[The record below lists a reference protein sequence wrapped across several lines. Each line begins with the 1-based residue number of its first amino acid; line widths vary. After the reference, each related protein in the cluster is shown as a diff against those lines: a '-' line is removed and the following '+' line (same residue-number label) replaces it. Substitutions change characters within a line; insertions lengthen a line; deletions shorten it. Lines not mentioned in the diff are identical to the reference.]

1 MPVCQNCAQT
11 NDANR
16 RYCGSCGARME
27 PSAGGGKTG
36 SASPATDGNRPAAGT
51 AVVTPAEIE
60 ALAAEVKRSPTT
72 PDAYIRLGMAL
83 LASGKGERAFSTYR
97 AGKTIAPND
106 IRIHRLGAQVFEML
120 GRHDEALEA
129 LDSVVKLS
137 GGTDI
142 EAELQAAKIL
152 HESGRRQKALDRLQR
167 LREAAPRKPEILLRL
182 AEIELSLGNAVAA
195 QADLSTYRKQTGE
208 SREMFLLL
216 GQAMMAQSFHDGAIR
231 HYREALAVYPDDFDM
246 RLGLGRAYMGTG
258 ERGQAMLEF
267 ERALAVAPT
276 KIPVLLEMGRLFGD
290 MGMEEKAEELFE
302 RIHKQNV
309 RDGEVFLSLAEY
321 YQKRRQPARARTEL
335 EHARSCSPHHPEI
348 VRMLGGILE
357 AENDTAKALVEYEN
371 FLEGMPGTAWAMEG
385 VIRCARAQGEFA
397 RVAKAQKA
405 FIEAGQT
412 TPDVWCDLGETLI
425 RLGKFKEAEKAFEA
439 ASALDPTCTRAYQ
452 APELIRIEKA
462 RADGEQFVQQARDA
476 IKKRFLLTAV
486 ERLDRALELVPRETS
501 WMRLLAEV
509 CLRTGSF
516 GRASEMLSKVRAA
529 DPRDVWVSRQLARV
543 YESDEKQS
551 LAIEL
556 LLSALKDQPADI
568 ETHITLLRLKR
579 GQIKGD
585 RFERDMLNSLMK
597 NLQADL
603 APLGK
608 KSPVP
613 VLVEGFAQYI
623 FGMGT
628 RSQSEALKRA
638 EELFEEALYRSGDDV
653 WAQRG
658 LALIFRVRGD
668 VKKAAHHLQEI
679 VRQSSDPNQLHA
691 LARLHGNF
699 QFYTDAHR
707 CYESLK
713 SLFPDNGLYRRRIIE
728 ILEHESETGGKN
740 LLMEFLATA
749 QERVKTSQ
757 LDPWA
762 AYDMAVAQTIMAR
775 RSTQRDEWGR
785 RALLSWN
792 KASAM
797 NDAPPWSRWGLME
810 AQLEFLKGAERL
822 RALNQNLKIC
832 EKIAREHPD
841 LVFAH
846 VAVARCYLGF
856 EDLAQ
861 TDRAAK
867 HLETAVFLDPDM
879 VENQMLLAKTY
890 RELGRAA
897 RVDAVRQAVILSEP
911 ELSLKI

>member
-1 MPVCQNCAQT
+1 MPVCPNCSQ
-11 NDANR
+11 ANEPHR

-27 PSAGGGKTG
+27 PSGGGTTESDPLAAARAG
-36 SASPATDGNRPAAGT
+36 AVSPA
-51 AVVTPAEIE
+51 ELE
-60 ALAAEVKRSPTT
+60 ALTAEVKRAPTS
-72 PDAYIRLGMAL
+72 PDAYLRLGAAL
-83 LASGKGERAFSTYR
+83 LDSGKSERAFSTYR

-106 IRIHRLGAQVFEML
+106 VRIHRLGAQIFEAL
-120 GRHDEALEA
+120 GRHDEALNA
-129 LDSVVKLS
+129 LDTVVKLS
-137 GGTDI
+137 GGVDV
-142 EAELQAAKIL
+142 EADLQAAKLL
-152 HESGRRQKALDRLQR
+152 HESGRRQKALDRLQA

-182 AEIELSLGNAVAA
+182 AEIELSLGDAVAA
-195 QADLSTYRKQTGE
+195 QADLSAYRKQTGE

-216 GQAMMAQSFHDGAIR
+216 GQAMMAQAFHDGAIR
-231 HYREALAVYPDDFDM
+231 HYREALARYPDDFDL
-246 RLGLGRAYMGTG
+246 RLGLGRAYLGTG

-267 ERALAVAPT
+267 ERALVASPT
-276 KIPVLLEMGRLFGD
+276 RIPILLEMGRLYGD

-302 RIHKQNV
+302 RIHRQNI
-309 RDGEVFLSLAEY
+309 RDGDVFLSLAEY
-321 YQKRRQPARARTEL
+321 YQKRRQPGRARSEL
-335 EHARSCSPHHPEI
+335 ERARSCSPHHPEI
-348 VRMLGGILE
+348 VRMLGEILE
-357 AENDTAKALVEYEN
+357 AENDTAKALVEYET
-371 FLEGMPGTAWAMEG
+371 FLESMPGTVWAMQG
-385 VIRCARAQGEFA
+385 IIRCARAQGEFA

-405 FIEAGQT
+405 FIEAGQK
-412 TPDVWCDLGETLI
+412 TPDAWCDLGETLV

-439 ASALDPTCTRAYQ
+439 ASSIDPTCTRAYQ

-509 CLRTGSF
+509 CLRIGSF

-543 YESDEKQS
+543 YESEEKQS

-556 LLSALKDQPADI
+556 LASALKDQPGDV

-597 NLQADL
+597 NLQGEL
-603 APLGK
+603 ARLGK

-613 VLVEGFAQYI
+613 ALVEGFAQYI

-638 EELFEEALYRSGDDV
+638 EELFEEALYRSSDDA

-658 LALIFRVRGD
+658 LVLVFRARGD
-668 VKKAAHHLQEI
+668 VKKAAHHLQEL
-679 VRQSSDPNQLHA
+679 VRQSSDPTELHA
-691 LARLHGNF
+691 LARLHENF
-699 QFYTDAHR
+699 QFYADAHK
-707 CYESLK
+707 CYASLK
-713 SLFPDNGLYRRRIIE
+713 NLFPDNGLYRRRIVE
-728 ILEHESETGGKN
+728 MLSHESEAGGKN
-740 LLMEFLATA
+740 LLMEFLGTA
-749 QERVKTSQ
+749 QEHTKTSQ

-762 AYDMAVAQTIMAR
+762 AYDLAVAQTIMAR
-775 RSTQRDEWGR
+775 RSTQREEWSR

-792 KASAM
+792 KAASM

-841 LVFAH
+841 LVAAH
-846 VAVARCYLGF
+846 AAVARCYLGF

-867 HLETAVFLDPDM
+867 HLETAVFLEPQS
-879 VENQMLLAKTY
+879 VEQQMLLAKTY
-890 RELGRAA
+890 RELGRAG